1 MDKRREAALD
11 YHSQGRP
18 GKIEVVPTKPVNTA
32 RELSLAYS
40 PGVAEPCLEIHKNP
54 DDVFRYTA
62 RGNLVAV
69 VSNGTAVLGLGNIGP
84 MAAKPVMEG
93 KGVLFKKFA
102 GIDVFDIEV
111 ASEDPEEIIKFCQL
125 LEPTVGGINLEDIG
139 APECFVIEQRLAET
153 TDIPVFHD
161 DQHGTAIIGGA
172 ALVNALEVTGKKI
185 EDVRVVFSGAGASAL
200 ATAAHIIKLGVDP
213 ENIFIADSQGV
224 IYEGR
229 KEVVNEYK
237 ARFARNTPFRTL
249 ADAMAGADVFIG
261 LSVKGIVDADMVA
274 SMAKDPII
282 FALANPDPEITPEE
296 VAEIRDDAIMATG
309 RSDYPNQVNNVL
321 GFPFIFRGA
330 LDVRARAI
338 NDEMKLAAT
347 HALAGLAR
355 EPVPED
361 VTRAYGGEEFE
372 FGPEYL
378 IPTPFDSRVLFY
390 VAPAVAKAAMESG
403 VARVELDLDE
413 YRDRLRASLGPG
425 REVMRGMV
433 NRARRDPQR
442 VVLIDG
448 YNLQVIQAASQI
460 VEEGIARPILIGRRG
475 KLEEIGELH
484 GISLDG
490 VEMVHPVD
498 DEETR
503 HRYAAELYRMR
514 LRKGL
519 TEAEAR
525 SKMYQPQYYGSIMVH
540 LGDADAM
547 VGGIELHYAEML
559 RPALQILGR
568 AEGVSRAAALY
579 MLALPNRQLLFF
591 ADTAVNIDPD
601 ADALAEIAVLT
612 AGFVEELG
620 LKPRIAMISFSNFG
634 SASHEETK
642 KVRAAVK
649 LVRERRPDL
658 EVDGEMQADTAVN
671 WSTLSTTYPFT
682 ELTGPANVLVF
693 PTLTAANVS
702 YKLLDELSDAEAIG
716 PVLLGM
722 SRPVNFLQRGA
733 TVDDVINLVTL
744 ACVDSQSRSAQN

>member
-1 MDKRREAALD
+1 
-11 YHSQGRP
+11 
-18 GKIEVVPTKPVNTA
+18 
-32 RELSLAYS
+32 
-40 PGVAEPCLEIHKNP
+40 
-54 DDVFRYTA
+54 
-62 RGNLVAV
+62 
-69 VSNGTAVLGLGNIGP
+69 
-84 MAAKPVMEG
+84 
-93 KGVLFKKFA
+93 
-102 GIDVFDIEV
+102 
-111 ASEDPEEIIKFCQL
+111 
-125 LEPTVGGINLEDIG
+125 
-139 APECFVIEQRLAET
+139 
-153 TDIPVFHD
+153 
-161 DQHGTAIIGGA
+161 
-172 ALVNALEVTGKKI
+172 
-185 EDVRVVFSGAGASAL
+185 
-200 ATAAHIIKLGVDP
+200 
-213 ENIFIADSQGV
+213 
-224 IYEGR
+224 
-229 KEVVNEYK
+229 
-237 ARFARNTPFRTL
+237 
-249 ADAMAGADVFIG
+249 
-261 LSVKGIVDADMVA
+261 
-274 SMAKDPII
+274 
-282 FALANPDPEITPEE
+282 
-296 VAEIRDDAIMATG
+296 
-309 RSDYPNQVNNVL
+309 L

-355 EPVPED
+355 EPLPED

-372 FGPEYL
+372 FGREYL
-378 IPTPFDSRVLFY
+378 IPTPFDSRVLLY
-390 VAPAVAKAAMESG
+390 VAPAVAKAAMDSG
-403 VARVELDLDE
+403 VARVQLDLDE

-433 NRARRDPQR
+433 NRARRDPRR

-448 YNLQVIQAASQI
+448 YNLQVIQACAQI

-475 KLEEIGELH
+475 KLEAISELH

-490 VEMVHPVD
+490 VEIVHPVD

-525 SKMYQPQYYGSIMVH
+525 SKMYQPQYYGGIMVH

-671 WSTLSTTYPFT
+671 WSTLSKTYPFT